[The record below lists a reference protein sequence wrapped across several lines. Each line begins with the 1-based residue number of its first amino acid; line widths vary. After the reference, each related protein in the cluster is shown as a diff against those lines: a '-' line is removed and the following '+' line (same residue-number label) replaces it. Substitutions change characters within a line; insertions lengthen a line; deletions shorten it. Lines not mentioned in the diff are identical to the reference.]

1 MKYYT
6 YRSSNLYQTVSLEE
20 LEKELYGQGRRRT
33 KKRQVSDAQE
43 KPTATSTS
51 RPLNPW
57 QTPTVPSSASSSFL
71 SRIGT
76 FGKVMMVGL
85 VIVLLGMLGVAGFY
99 LYEFFNAEDIQVTL
113 SLPKEV
119 MVGDPFVAS
128 LAFENTSSRTLLE
141 PRLSLSLP
149 QGVVFIDDP
158 QKRIVEIPRDD
169 IVAGQ
174 IVSQDFDLA
183 VVGDPL
189 TVYRFEGI
197 VSYEYEGS
205 SFGSRFQQRAV
216 GQLTSQNPI
225 VGIEL
230 SVPEKVFNGQDFEI
244 HSTYQ
249 NQTNEPLSDVR
260 VVFELPDFFEL
271 NNAEPSLDDEHS
283 FPLVDFAAQDE
294 RIAIVSGSVMGE
306 EYAFFPIAVSVRAI
320 LGQEEY
326 EIARKSS
333 SVSITPSPL
342 SLSISSNRGDNP
354 VFPDNSMEYR
364 ITYANNADMVLED
377 VVITAS
383 LVGEMFDTSN
393 VNSRGFYNP
402 SQRMVTWTAAEVPAL
417 RALAVGAE
425 GTVTLTARVR
435 EGYPIAQLS
444 DKNFELRIRGEI
456 SSSTTPP
463 GISAQQTVGR
473 AEAVNQVAGALEVTP
488 RLYFDDP
495 SGVISNQG
503 SLPPQSGEPI
513 EYTVHWNVRA
523 LGTDFDGVEL
533 HASLG
538 PGIEWTG
545 KVVSG
550 GVAPS
555 YNERTKEITW
565 SPGNVAAGSGVVTTG
580 PSLIFQIRTTPTS
593 AQIGDRILLTGPL
606 SVRGRDVFVN
616 EQRILQLSA
625 LESNNVADQGFLSRD
640 GTVQE

>member
-1 MKYYT
+1 M
-6 YRSSNLYQTVSLEE
+6 SLEE
-20 LEKELYGQGRRRT
+20 LEKELYGQGRGRK
-33 KKRQVSDAQE
+33 KKRQISDAQE
-43 KPTATSTS
+43 KPTTAGTS

-57 QTPTVPSSASSSFL
+57 QTPSVPSSPSSSFL
-71 SRIGT
+71 SRVGT
-76 FGKVMMVGL
+76 LGKVMMIGL
-85 VIVLLGMLGVAGFY
+85 VVVLLGMLGVAGFY

-113 SLPKEV
+113 SLPEEV

-128 LAFENTSSRTLLE
+128 LAFENTSAHALLE

-149 QGVVFIDDP
+149 QGVVFVDDP
-158 QKRIVEIPRDD
+158 QKRIVEVPRDD
-169 IVAGQ
+169 IAAGQ
-174 IVSQDFDLA
+174 IVSQDFNLA

-189 TVYRFEGI
+189 AVYRFEGI

-216 GQLTSQNPI
+216 GRLTSQNPI

-230 SVPEKVFNGQDFEI
+230 STPEKVFNGQDFEI

-260 VVFELPDFFEL
+260 VVFEFPDFFEL
-271 NNAEPSLDDEHS
+271 NNAEPSLDDEYS

-306 EYAFFPIAVSVRAI
+306 EYAFFPIAVSVRAM

-342 SLSISSNRGDNP
+342 SLSITSNRGDGP
-354 VFPDNSMEYR
+354 VSPDDSIEYR
-364 ITYANNADMVLED
+364 VAYANNADMVLED

-383 LVGEMFDTSN
+383 LVGDMFDTSN
-393 VNSRGFYNP
+393 VTSRGFYSP
-402 SQRMVTWTAAEVPAL
+402 SQRLVTWTAAEVPAL
-417 RALAVGAE
+417 RALAVGAK
-425 GTVTLTARVR
+425 GTVTLTVQVQ
-435 EGYPIAQLS
+435 EEYPITQLS
-444 DKNFELRIRGEI
+444 DKNFELHVRGEI

-473 AEAVNQVAGALEVTP
+473 AEMINQVVGALEVTP

-503 SLPPQSGEPI
+503 ALPPQSGELI
-513 EYTVHWNVRA
+513 EYTVHWNVRT
-523 LGTDFDGVEL
+523 LGADFDGVEL

-538 PGIEWTG
+538 PGVEWTG
-545 KVVSG
+545 KVVSSG
-550 GVAPS
+550 AAPS
-555 YNERTKEITW
+555 YNDRTKEIVW
-565 SPGNVAAGSGVVTTG
+565 SPGNVVAGSGVVTTG
-580 PSLIFQIRTTPTS
+580 PSLIFQVRTTPTS
-593 AQIGDRILLTGPL
+593 AQIGERILLTSLL

-616 EQRILQLSA
+616 EQRTFQLSS
-625 LESNNVADQGFLSRD
+625 LESNDVADAGFSSRD
-640 GTVQE
+640 GTVQQ